1 MSTDTLAEEKRAVGE
16 GVAMPEGSE
25 DENVKLL
32 DARKQ
37 STFFFLLFFYRRM
50 TIDAY

>member
-1 MSTDTLAEEKRAVGE
+1 MSTDTLAEEKRAAGE
-16 GVAMPEGSE
+16 GVATPEGSE

-37 STFFFLLFFYRRM
+37 STFFFLFFS
-50 TIDAY
+50 AEG